1 MFAEEPII
9 ALMKNKQNILVVDD
23 DEGIATLVATLLS
36 KEGFNADSCYSG
48 EQALAAMHSK
58 TYNLIVLDIMMPGID
73 GYETCRLI
81 RSFSDVPI
89 IFLSAKDEEIN
100 QVVGLEI
107 GADDYIVKPFRT
119 HEFIARVKARLRRKT
134 NSDANQDDV
143 VLSSGTG
150 IEVNLETHMASVH
163 ETPLKL
169 TPKEF
174 GILSLLLKRKGATV
188 SARELYEVVWESCFD
203 SAAGNSVMVH
213 IRHLREKL
221 AAIDASKEFIV
232 NVWGVGYKIPTAGLK

>member
-1 MFAEEPII
+1 
-9 ALMKNKQNILVVDD
+9 MKNKQNILVVDD

-134 NSDANQDDV
+134 SSDANQDDV

-150 IEVNLETHMASVH
+150 IEVNLETHTASVH